1 MSIMRGDKVI
11 LVKEHDKMKMVGAIV
26 EVGNITETFV
36 VLRNP
41 KTKVAIAAVS
51 IDEFYDY
58 FKSELNNW
66 TSWTE
71 LMMVDGVHSQTIG
84 WYRTNHKKV
93 QVKLNNGVRAE
104 ATCNKT
110 DQFNLYL
117 GVNLAVN
124 RCNKKILKN
133 VITNTEN
140 QLEEL
145 KTELKEMKIEYNNID
160 INIKN
165 LINRAK
171 PIEKDTNTN
180 NDNTQG
186 T

>member
-1 MSIMRGDKVI
+1 MSIMRGDKVV

-26 EVGNITETFV
+26 EVGNVTETSV

-51 IDEFYDY
+51 IDEFFDY
-58 FKSELNNW
+58 FKPELNNW
-66 TSWTE
+66 TVWTE
-71 LMMVDGVHSQTIG
+71 LTMTDGIHSEQIG

-93 QVKLNNGVRAE
+93 QVKLNNGIRAE

-117 GVNLAVN
+117 GVNLAIN
-124 RCNKKILKN
+124 RCNKKMLKKT
-133 VITNTEN
+133 IADTKS
-140 QLEEL
+140 QL
-145 KTELKEMKIEYNNID
+145 KKMKAEYEKID
-160 INIKN
+160 INICN
-165 LINRAK
+165 LVNQARS
-171 PIEKDTNTN
+171 IEYDTNTN
-180 NDNTQG
+180 DDDTQK

>member
-1 MSIMRGDKVI
+1 MSIMRGDKVVLI
-11 LVKEHDKMKMVGAIV
+11 KEHAKMKMVGATV
-26 EVGNITETFV
+26 EVGNITETSV

-41 KTKVAIAAVS
+41 ITKVAIAAVS

-58 FKSELNNW
+58 FKHELNNW

-71 LMMVDGVHSQTIG
+71 LMIIDGIYSQTIG
-84 WYRTNHKKV
+84 WYRTNYKKV

-117 GVNLAVN
+117 GVNLAIN
-124 RCNKKILKN
+124 RCNRK
-133 VITNTEN
+133 T
-140 QLEEL
+140 LEKL
-145 KTELKEMKIEYNNID
+145 IADTKSQLKEMKTEYNNID
-160 INIKN
+160 INISN
-165 LINRAK
+165 LINQAK
-171 PIEKDTNTN
+171 PIEYNTNTN
-180 NDNTQG
+180 DDDTQK